1 MRAIYESTTAGR
13 HSSRWS
19 TANLSFLAGAG
30 SVLFVWWMQE
40 RRRRRD
46 RDQYLY
52 GLSDDLQ
59 LKQDENIVSI
69 SDNKCVYLDYN
80 GTTPITSQ
88 VLQAMMPYLTRHFGN
103 PSSGHVYGQAPRQ
116 AMDQAR
122 SQVLQLLGRPT
133 ADPSCIWFTACGT
146 ESDNMAIQCA
156 IMANQHRFDK
166 HNNETKPHIVTSNV
180 EHPAIEVYLQH
191 LEEEGICTVTY
202 VPVQTDG
209 RVKATDVIAAITPQ
223 TILVTLMLANN
234 EVGALQP
241 VSTVSQYCRQQNILF
256 HTDAAQAAGK
266 VSVDLND
273 ALGDADMVTLVGHKL
288 GAPKGVACLYVRS
301 GCLTQDGRQ
310 MPNGKQV
317 LLHGGGQEFGR
328 RAGTPNVPY
337 IVGFGHAAAEAAKRW
352 PRNAKHMAACREY
365 LLDMLQEKLGGS
377 SFVKA
382 NGPTEPH
389 HRLPNTLSVGLRGVH
404 SGKLLQAVGDRVA
417 ASAGATC
424 HSTESVSAVLKAMN
438 VPIEW
443 ARGTLRLSVGPS
455 STFPEVEKAA
465 QILAD
470 QVALMREKAVEEPA
484 PK

>member
-1 MRAIYESTTAGR
+1 MRAIYESTTIGR

-19 TANLSFLAGAG
+19 TADLSFLAGAG

-46 RDQYLY
+46 RSSF
-52 GLSDDLQ
+52 GLLDDLQ
-59 LKQDENIVSI
+59 LNQDDDSVSI
-69 SDNKCVYLDYN
+69 SDAKCIYLDYN
-80 GTTPITSQ
+80 GTTPITPQ
-88 VLQAMMPYLTRHFGN
+88 VLQAMMPFLTRHFGN
-103 PSSGHVYGQAPRQ
+103 PSSGHCYGQAPRQ
-116 AMDQAR
+116 AMDEAR
-122 SQVLQLLGRPT
+122 LQVLQLLGRPT
-133 ADPSCIWFTACGT
+133 ADPSSVWFTACGT

-156 IMANQHRFDK
+156 IMANQHRFSSQDQD
-166 HNNETKPHIVTSNV
+166 TKPHIVTSNV

-191 LEEEGICTVTY
+191 LEQEGICSVTY

-241 VSTVSQYCRQQNILF
+241 VPTVSQYCRQHNILF

-266 VSVDLND
+266 VSVDLTD

-301 GCLTQDGRQ
+301 GCLSQHGRQ

-352 PRNAKHMAACREY
+352 PRHAKHMAACRAY
-365 LLDMLQEKLGGS
+365 LLDQLQEKLGGAS
-377 SFVKA
+377 SVKA
-382 NGPTEPH
+382 NGPAEPH

-404 SGKLLQAVGDRVA
+404 SGQLLQAVGDRVA

-455 STFPEVEKAA
+455 TTFPEVEKAA

-470 QVALMREKAVEEPA
+470 QVALMREKSKKEPA